1 LKATL
6 EGRGRISPGDLD
18 LLRLADTPEE
28 VLRIIT
34 EYREM
39 VGIPESVPEAFR

>member
-1 LKATL
+1 M
-6 EGRGRISPGDLD
+6 ISPGDLD
-18 LLRLADTPEE
+18 LLKLADTPEE

-34 EYREM
+34 DYREM